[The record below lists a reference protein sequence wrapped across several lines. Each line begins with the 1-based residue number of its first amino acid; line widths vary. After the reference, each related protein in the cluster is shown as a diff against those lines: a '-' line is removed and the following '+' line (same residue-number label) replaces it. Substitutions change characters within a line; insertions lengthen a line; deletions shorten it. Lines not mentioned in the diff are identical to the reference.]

1 MMLSERGQAQKATY
15 RLIPCTWNVQK
26 RQIHRDRK
34 QISGCQGLAAGG
46 AGERR
51 VTASWVRISFR
62 GGEKR
67 HPSQPP
73 ATGHQ
78 SLRPLSHPRLF
89 SAATG
94 HWCVSGGHS
103 KVAEW
108 ICRWQTGKTGHNWT
122 KAEIMS
128 WLRAVINS
136 ILRRERFGR
145 QFSKNVS
152 GTHLP
157 VGWLKVIILF
167 SFIFYFSNFLP
178 GKWNI
183 LPTSK
188 YMSVS
193 LPFYPALISS
203 PGSRRQKSRFEPL
216 TPPMVKVQIL
226 ELYNDY

>member
-1 MMLSERGQAQKATY
+1 MKGRSHEGQLDGSPCRGQSSCLGWEVLLHFKNEITIKINHM
-15 RLIPCTWNVQK
+15 RLLTINCFW
-26 RQIHRDRK
+26 
-34 QISGCQGLAAGG
+34 S
-46 AGERR
+46 
-51 VTASWVRISFR
+51 
-62 GGEKR
+62 
-67 HPSQPP
+67 
-73 ATGHQ
+73 
-78 SLRPLSHPRLF
+78 
-89 SAATG
+89 
-94 HWCVSGGHS
+94 S

-108 ICRWQTGKTGHNWT
+108 ICRWQTDKAGHNLT
-122 KAEIMS
+122 NTEIMS

-167 SFIFYFSNFLP
+167 SFIFYLSNFLP

-183 LPTSK
+183 LQSLK

-193 LPFYPALISS
+193 SPFYPALISS

-216 TPPMVKVQIL
+216 TPPMVKVQSWSCIVII
-226 ELYNDY
+226 NN